1 MPKETKQEKRQP
13 RQTQT
18 RNKVLIVAAI
28 ACIALFVSETLL
40 LVFRG
45 AGYSDTFIIS
55 FYTAWTVE
63 LWQLAGIRKEKI
75 RCTAYNSSENEED
88 IAG

>member
-1 MPKETKQEKRQP
+1 MPKKRQTE
-13 RQTQT
+13 RQT
-18 RNKVLIVAAI
+18 RDKVLLVAAI

-45 AGYSDTFIIS
+45 EGYSDTFIIS

-63 LWQLAGIRKEKI
+63 LWQLAGIRKEKL
-75 RCTAYNSSENEED
+75 RCTAYKTAESDENA
-88 IAG
+88 AG